1 MYDVIGSPDGTARM
15 PPTTHPPFAPR
26 DDDELARALRDRG
39 LRATSQRVV
48 MHRLLRGRARH
59 VTAEDLLGEASE
71 SLPGVSL
78 PTVYAT
84 LELFEELG
92 IVRRVNGGGGTLLW
106 DTRADAHHHMICHR
120 CGRIEDIEVR
130 LDLDR
135 ARRTAARRGFEPDA
149 AEVVVSGLCE
159 SCARAARR

>member
-1 MYDVIGSPDGTARM
+1 MASKTHVHTA
-15 PPTTHPPFAPR
+15 PS
-26 DDDELARALRDRG
+26 DDAAVTQLLRERG

-48 MHRLLRGRARH
+48 MHRLLRERDRH
-59 VTAEDLLGEASE
+59 VSAEELLSEAGEQ
-71 SLPGVSL
+71 LPGVSL

-106 DTRADAHHHMICHR
+106 DTRADAHHHMICR
-120 CGRIEDIEVR
+120 NCGRIEDMETP

-135 ARRTAARRGFEPDA
+135 ARRAAARSGFQPDR
-149 AEVVVSGLCE
+149 AEVVVSGLCRDCR
-159 SCARAARR
+159 S